1 MELKRLPAFSACIEM
16 AGDIATAKM
25 IINKK
30 FYTMGACV
38 TVEPLTF
45 IYTGGTEEGM
55 RIKFINYPRFP
66 ATEEAVKEATMSLA
80 GELMREL
87 NQKTAVVLTTAEN
100 IWLNAKPP
108 GARE

>member
-1 MELKRLPAFSACIEM
+1 MGLKRLPAFSACIEM

-30 FYTMGACV
+30 FYTMGGCV

-66 ATEEAVKEATMSLA
+66 DTEEAVKEATMSLA

-87 NQKTAVVLTTAEN
+87 NQKTAVVLTTTEN
-100 IWLNAKPP
+100 IWLNANPP
-108 GARE
+108 GARL

>member
-1 MELKRLPAFSACIEM
+1 MEVKRLPAFSACIEM

-30 FYTMGACV
+30 FYTTGACV

-66 ATEEAVKEATMSLA
+66 SSSKEVTDRAIDMA
-80 GELMREL
+80 GLLMKEL
-87 NQKTAVVLTTAEN
+87 NQKTAIVLTTEDN
-100 IWLNAKPP
+100 IWLNELPP
-108 GARE
+108 GATN

>member
-1 MELKRLPAFSACIEM
+1 VEVKRLPAFSCCIEM

-30 FYTMGACV
+30 FYTTGACV

-55 RIKFINYPRFP
+55 RIKLINYPRFP
-66 ATEEAVKEATMSLA
+66 VTDKAIQAVAIALVKL
-80 GELMREL
+80 LMREL
-87 NQKTAVVLTTAEN
+87 NQKTAVVLTTTEN
-100 IWLNAKPP
+100 IWLHAKPP
-108 GARE
+108 GASI

>member
-1 MELKRLPAFSACIEM
+1 MEIKKLPGFSACIEI

-30 FYTMGACV
+30 FYTTGACV

-66 ATEEAVKEATMSLA
+66 STEESVKDAAVSMASD
-80 GELMREL
+80 LMVEL
-87 NQKTAVVLTTAEN
+87 NQKTAIVLTTMEN
-100 IWLNAKPP
+100 IWLNAKPA
-108 GARE
+108 GARQ